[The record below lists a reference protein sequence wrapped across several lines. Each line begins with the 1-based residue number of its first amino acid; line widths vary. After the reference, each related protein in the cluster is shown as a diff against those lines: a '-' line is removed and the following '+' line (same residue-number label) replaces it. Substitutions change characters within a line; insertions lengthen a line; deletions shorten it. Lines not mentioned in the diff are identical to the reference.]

1 MLDLSYDNIYVSE
14 NSESQ
19 KPIDVKISGD
29 GAQMTRLSTY
39 MLLSFSVLQSQQE
52 VMSSQ
57 GRNVVCKWYKLSPI
71 IRRGSRGVHTLF

>member
-57 GRNVVCKWYKLSPI
+57 GTVEMLSVNGTNYI
-71 IRRGSRGVHTLF
+71 Q